1 MQPLEPVNKHPVSPT
16 DFGSGMGAQI
26 VDVLVATKF
35 GKSLCYLNKTGHA
48 LEPGELVRVP
58 LGKQVITGIIIGEGT
73 DSGDFKLK
81 DIKGRISDTCKMPA
95 ELLELIF
102 WTARYYHAPVGQV
115 LSTALP
121 KSLLDGKPAKA
132 QTNPAWETCENN
144 DPQIKSTPK
153 QQQLI
158 DWLTH
163 REVASTTQDIL
174 AAGFGRHLLKALRD
188 KGLVRVLTEE
198 AQSAQMLAQSA
209 LTPGSEQ
216 SRALSSIQNHDGPFL
231 LQGVTGSGKTE
242 VYLQV
247 AQQVLETA
255 KQVLFLVPE
264 IGLIPQMMERL
275 EERFNLPV
283 LGYHSA
289 TSESG
294 KISCWH
300 QSAGKHPII
309 VVGTRSSVFL
319 PFSNLGLIVIDEEQ
333 DLSYKQF
340 EGVRYNARDL
350 ALIRA
355 KKTGAKLILG
365 SATPSLESLYN
376 SERGHYQL
384 LKLEERVA
392 NKRMPN
398 WQLVQASPTSS
409 TPISSQVLKHIGN
422 ELSQGG
428 QVLIFLNRR
437 GYAPKLVCLNCAWS
451 AMCQACDSQ
460 MCIHQQPPALVCHR
474 CDGRLSVPGSCPCCG
489 SEKLETR
496 GVGTEQLE
504 LFLGNSFPQVPCLR
518 IDRDSTQRK
527 NAFTEKLD
535 QLKSGTPALLIGTQ
549 MITKGHHLPGISLVV
564 ALGADSAL
572 FSHDFRAIEH
582 LSQTLTQVAGRS
594 GRGERAGKILVETS
608 QPDHPLLEQ
617 LCNENYE
624 QISHKLLVNR
634 KQYGLPPAGYSAA
647 LHASSIDLRAVNQ
660 FMSTLEPSLQNPD
673 VLHIGPMP
681 SIIERKA
688 GRYRYQIR
696 FFAKTRS
703 GLHAAMAKLEDH
715 IAQLKGFNK
724 IRWAIDI
731 DPLTMD

>member
-1 MQPLEPVNKHPVSPT
+1 MQPSEAVNKHPVSPT
-16 DFGSGMGAQI
+16 GFDTGMGEQI

-35 GKSLCYLNKTGHA
+35 GKSLCYLNKTGQA

-58 LGKQVITGIIIGEGT
+58 LGKQVITGIIIGEGV
-73 DSGDFKLK
+73 DSGDFKLRE
-81 DIKGRISDTCKMPA
+81 IKGRIDDTCKIPA

-102 WTARYYHAPVGQV
+102 WTARYYHSPVGQV

-132 QTNPAWETCENN
+132 QANPAWQVCDNS
-144 DPQIKSTPK
+144 DPEIKSTPK
-153 QQQLI
+153 QQQLL
-158 DWLTH
+158 DWLAN
-163 REVASTTQDIL
+163 REIASTTQDIL

-188 KGLVRVLTEE
+188 KRLVQAFNQAPKSAELT
-198 AQSAQMLAQSA
+198 AQPA
-209 LTPGSEQ
+209 LTPGPEQ
-216 SRALSSIQNHDGPFL
+216 SRALDSIQNHDGPFL

-247 AQQVLETA
+247 AQQILEA
-255 KQVLFLVPE
+255 GKQVLFLVPE
-264 IGLIPQMMERL
+264 IGLIAQMLERL
-275 EERFNLPV
+275 NARFNLPI

-294 KISCWH
+294 KVSCWH
-300 QSAGKHPII
+300 QSADSQPII
-309 VVGTRSSVFL
+309 VVGTRSSIFL

-355 KKTGAKLILG
+355 QKTGAKLILG

-376 SERGHYQL
+376 CERGHYQL
-384 LKLEERVA
+384 LKLNERA
-392 NKRMPN
+392 GNKSMPS
-398 WQLVQASPTSS
+398 WRLVQANTMSS
-409 TPISSQVLKHIGN
+409 MPVSSQVLKHIDH

-437 GYAPKLVCLNCAWS
+437 GYAPKLVCTNCAWS
-451 AMCQACDSQ
+451 AMCLACDSQ
-460 MCIHQQPPALVCHR
+460 MCIHQQPSALVCHR
-474 CDGRLSVPGSCPCCG
+474 CDGRLSVPKTCPCCG

-504 LFLGNSFPQVPCLR
+504 LFLGNSFPKVPCLR

-564 ALGADSAL
+564 ALGTDSAL

-582 LSQTLTQVAGRS
+582 LTQSLTQVAGRS
-594 GRGERAGKILVETS
+594 GRGERAGQILVETS

-617 LCNENYE
+617 LCKDSYE
-624 QISHKLLVNR
+624 QISRKLLESR
-634 KQYGLPPAGYSAA
+634 KQYNLPPAGHSAA

-660 FMSTLEPSLQNPD
+660 FMSELEHSLQSAT
-673 VLHIGPMP
+673 VQQIGPMP

-703 GLHAAMAKLEDH
+703 ELHAAMAKLENR
-715 IAQLKGFNK
+715 IAQLKGFSK